1 MWYQLMAA
9 LEDEDTQRKG
19 MVSVLYNIELG
30 KAEPDYPELL
40 KNSHMIN
47 DALPFRNVAVHY
59 CYDSASLRPAMT
71 LYQLVV
77 SGNIRL
83 RFRAHYGELNFCLL
97 FFWQTHNLSPD
108 SYYI

>member
-19 MVSVLYNIELG
+19 IVSVLYNIELA
-30 KAEPDYPELL
+30 KPEPEYPDLL

-47 DALPFRNVAVHY
+47 DAVPFRNVAVHY

-83 RFRAHYGELNFCLL
+83 RFRAHYGKLSTCYFGSIISLSLL
-97 FFWQTHNLSPD
+97 Q
-108 SYYI
+108 